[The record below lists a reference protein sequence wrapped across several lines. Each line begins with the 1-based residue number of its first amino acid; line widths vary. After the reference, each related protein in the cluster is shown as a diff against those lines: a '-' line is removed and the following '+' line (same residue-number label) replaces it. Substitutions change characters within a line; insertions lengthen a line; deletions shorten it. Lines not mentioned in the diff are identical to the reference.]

1 VRSVGILLGVV
12 IVFGNNAVRD
22 VASQLGWG
30 AGLAVLIVGV
40 VLLGGLTLAGHYL
53 AWTRTEFFFDEA
65 GDFRL
70 DSGILQRQERRVALS
85 RLQSVDIVR
94 PLLGRIVG
102 LSQVRIE
109 VAGTGDS
116 RVLLSYLSES
126 DAQALRAEIIA
137 RAAGVNPDAGEAPEQ
152 VLAVVPTG
160 DLVVSLLLRSET
172 FALLALSVLIV
183 VAAVATEGAS
193 GLGLLLVTGGIPII
207 SVFSQFMR
215 YFGFTVAQ
223 SPDGLRLRHGLASV
237 QSQTVPP
244 GRVQA
249 VEVTEPLLWRRRGW
263 VRVNLNVAGLQHGQ
277 DEGQAEHVL
286 LPVAPREVAA
296 GIVARVLPG
305 VDLSAHEF
313 RPAPRRARR
322 RAWLQWGNLGVAVDD
337 RVLAT
342 RRGFLTRQ
350 TALIPHARTQSV
362 GVTQGPW
369 QRRLDLASV
378 RVDTTPGPVV
388 VVGLHR
394 DSREARSIAEEQ
406 LARAA
411 RARVSGPADRWMAGR
426 PAGERGAA
434 ADGPEVGSGVPPPA
448 PLPTS
453 PDAVADPSG
462 QGPVNSTPPP
472 PSGAAAPGGDPQ
484 ADDAERP

>member
-1 VRSVGILLGVV
+1 LGILLGLVF
-12 IVFGNNAVRD
+12 VFGNNAVRD
-22 VASQLGWG
+22 VAAQLGWG
-30 AGLAVLIVGV
+30 AGLSVLVLGV
-40 VLLGGLTLAGHYL
+40 VVLGGLILAGHYL
-53 AWTRTEFFFDEA
+53 AWTRTEYFFDDA

-70 DSGILQRQERRVALS
+70 DSGILQRQERRIALS
-85 RLQSVDIVR
+85 RLQSVDVVR

-102 LSQVRIE
+102 LSQLRIE

-137 RAAGVNPDAGEAPEQ
+137 RAAGVSPEAGEAPEQ

-172 FALLALSVLIV
+172 FALLAISVLLV
-183 VAAVATEGAS
+183 VVAVATEGAG
-193 GLGLLLVTGGIPII
+193 GLGLLLLTGGIPIV
-207 SVFSQFMR
+207 SVFTQFMR

-263 VRVNLNVAGLQHGQ
+263 VRVSLNVAGLQHGQ

-286 LPVAPREVAA
+286 LPVAPRDVAA
-296 GIVARVLPG
+296 GIIARVLPG
-305 VDLSAHEF
+305 VDLAAHDF
-313 RPAPRRARR
+313 SPAPGRARR
-322 RAWLQWGNLGVAVDD
+322 RAWLQWANLGVAVDD

-394 DSREARSIAEEQ
+394 DSREARAIAEEQ
-406 LARAA
+406 LRRAA
-411 RARVSGPADRWMAGR
+411 LARSSGPGDRWMAPR
-426 PAGERGAA
+426 PAGPAVPGAIGTTGA
-434 ADGPEVGSGVPPPA
+434 VP
-448 PLPTS
+448 
-453 PDAVADPSG
+453 G
-462 QGPVNSTPPP
+462 PPP
-472 PSGAAAPGGDPQ
+472 PVAVEQPRRTPPDPDPTGVQPDPGPPGPN
-484 ADDAERP
+484 